1 MIDFLNKFAVCFH
14 AITGD
19 ELCGAG
25 RGVTDLL
32 TRHGLSAWFVDR
44 VRRWRSKPRCT
55 ERPLAAAAADL
66 QIVARS
72 MRPPQVSAF
81 VLGMTTFAFAALAGG
96 LTYAVLVA
104 SLVEPPDASGR
115 KVPCGAPTRDP
126 HCSAMAASAARP
138 LLPLTGRGF
147 ERCMGQL
154 VAGSFAGMAALLA
167 LVILSFCSS
176 AINTVVDASYTCLA
190 LDLDAGAPHQ
200 PPLRYTTSHRSQD
213 PSIRAAAG
221 PKHPCRRRTQASVP
235 PQDPSIRAAAHVPC
249 SALCSSSDAIISIV
263 KPDFIYAI
271 GTPAEGSA
279 AAAANLP
286 VGVPVAPM
294 PPAALPLDNPVG
306 AAQAP
311 PATPR
316 VVPVD

>member
-1 MIDFLNKFAVCFH
+1 M
-14 AITGD
+14 
-19 ELCGAG
+19 
-25 RGVTDLL
+25 
-32 TRHGLSAWFVDR
+32 
-44 VRRWRSKPRCT
+44 
-55 ERPLAAAAADL
+55 
-66 QIVARS
+66 
-72 MRPPQVSAF
+72 
-81 VLGMTTFAFAALAGG
+81 
-96 LTYAVLVA
+96 
-104 SLVEPPDASGR
+104 
-115 KVPCGAPTRDP
+115 
-126 HCSAMAASAARP
+126 
-138 LLPLTGRGF
+138 
-147 ERCMGQL
+147 
-154 VAGSFAGMAALLA
+154 
-167 LVILSFCSS
+167 
-176 AINTVVDASYTCLA
+176 
-190 LDLDAGAPHQ
+190 
-200 PPLRYTTSHRSQD
+200 
-213 PSIRAAAG
+213 
-221 PKHPCRRRTQASVP
+221 P